1 MMANRVS
8 EGDTPE
14 GVGARLKRL
23 RLARGYSQRD
33 LSSPGVSYAYI
44 SRIEAGARTPSVKA
58 LRKLAQKLGVSVEY
72 LETGRD
78 IREVD
83 ARELKLA
90 DAELELRLERDTTSA
105 EQKLEE
111 VRAEASASG
120 DRISAGRAAIGLGLA
135 AAQRGNH
142 LDAVERLESALEYER
157 VAPHL
162 RPDVY
167 ATLGQSYAALGAPD
181 RAARL
186 FEQCLA
192 DVTES
197 TPDDVTLQVRY
208 ATFLSYALSDAGD
221 YDRATE
227 VVREALRRAGEAADG
242 YTRVRLY
249 WSLARVAAIEGRS
262 AEALTQIRRAIA
274 LLEATDNTLQLA
286 RGYLLSAG
294 IESEEGHVEET
305 RKQLEVA
312 ARLLGPSPEPVDLAM
327 LRIGQSRLATLED
340 DGRAAVECA
349 RDALAILG
357 EFHGPELGAACWAL
371 ARGLALEGETGTAI
385 ETYRRAVDLLTVHGR
400 RHNAGM
406 ASLDWASLLQALG
419 RGDEA
424 EPILRRAYDLGVNT
438 ETAAHRQS

>member
-1 MMANRVS
+1 
-8 EGDTPE
+8 
-14 GVGARLKRL
+14 
-23 RLARGYSQRD
+23 
-33 LSSPGVSYAYI
+33 
-44 SRIEAGARTPSVKA
+44 
-58 LRKLAQKLGVSVEY
+58 
-72 LETGRD
+72 
-78 IREVD
+78 
-83 ARELKLA
+83 
-90 DAELELRLERDTTSA
+90 
-105 EQKLEE
+105 
-111 VRAEASASG
+111 
-120 DRISAGRAAIGLGLA
+120 
-135 AAQRGNH
+135 
-142 LDAVERLESALEYER
+142 
-157 VAPHL
+157 
-162 RPDVY
+162 
-167 ATLGQSYAALGAPD
+167 
-181 RAARL
+181 
-186 FEQCLA
+186 
-192 DVTES
+192 
-197 TPDDVTLQVRY
+197 
-208 ATFLSYALSDAGD
+208 
-221 YDRATE
+221 
-227 VVREALRRAGEAADG
+227 
-242 YTRVRLY
+242 
-249 WSLARVAAIEGRS
+249 VAAIEGRS

-327 LRIGQSRLATLED
+327 LRIGQSRLATLVD
-340 DGRAAVECA
+340 DGGAAVECA